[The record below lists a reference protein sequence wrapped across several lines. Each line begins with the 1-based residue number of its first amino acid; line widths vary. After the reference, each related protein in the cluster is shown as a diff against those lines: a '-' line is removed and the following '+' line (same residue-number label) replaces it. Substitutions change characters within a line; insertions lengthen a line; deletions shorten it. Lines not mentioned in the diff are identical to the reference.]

1 MCTHT
6 PPYTHLSLH
15 THTHTHTHI
24 HTPADA
30 IKKLTREIVSV
41 IKTLRKVDDIYSK
54 NPIPRLLKLMD
65 HDVTTNDPF
74 LRPHATFVSL
84 FLLHQGVFY
93 LTIAMES
100 NRSAAFIENALT

>member
-1 MCTHT
+1 M
-6 PPYTHLSLH
+6 
-15 THTHTHTHI
+15 HTHI
-24 HTPADA
+24 PPLPHTHAHTLADA

-41 IKTLRKVDDIYSK
+41 IKTLRKLDDIYSK

-65 HDVTTNDPF
+65 HDITTNDPF

-100 NRSAAFIENALT
+100 NRSAGFIENALT

>member
-1 MCTHT
+1 MHAHT
-6 PPYTHLSLH
+6 PPH
-15 THTHTHTHI
+15 THTHNIPSHTHSY
-24 HTPADA
+24 TADA

-41 IKTLRKVDDIYSK
+41 IKTLRKLDDIYSK

-65 HDVTTNDPF
+65 HDITTNDPF